1 MDFDR
6 RMLTMPDQDQL
17 ILIRRQFGL
26 SQEEMSRLL
35 GVNAMSVSRWERGV
49 NGCPSDTLVWYA
61 LFQRALA
68 VWPPANKM
76 PRPEHCSA
84 WLDVEGKF
92 GALYRIMSVIYS

>member
-1 MDFDR
+1 
-6 RMLTMPDQDQL
+6 MLTMPDQDQL

-26 SQEEMSRLL
+26 SQEEMARLL
-35 GVNAMSVSRWERGV
+35 GVNVRSVSRWERGV
-49 NGCPSDTLVWYA
+49 NECHRDALVWYA

-68 VWPPANKM
+68 IWPPVNKM
-76 PRPEHCSA
+76 PRPEHASV